1 MEVFPDF
8 FLCKFVIVVL
18 ILILVVVVDFVS
30 WYYAE
35 SVYQVSGGI
44 IRVSEVWETLTCSF
58 PAHVLFVS
66 LLLYALG
73 KILSIILN
81 KSGCTGLAPDFRGN
95 VFGVSPFR
103 VLLGACLLCFGC
115 SPVHQA
121 GAEHLPQGLSVHSYL
136 LLSVHTSIYGNH
148 LHLWVNLASVG

>member
-1 MEVFPDF
+1 MICLPICTVNFNFFLRYRHLSLPSVSFYALKLLSMEVFPDF

-18 ILILVVVVDFVS
+18 ILILVVVVDFAS

-35 SVYQVSGGI
+35 SVSQVSGGI
-44 IRVSEVWETLTCSF
+44 IRVTEVWETLTCSF

-66 LLLYALG
+66 LMLYALG

-103 VLLGACLLCFGC
+103 VLLGA
-115 SPVHQA
+115 
-121 GAEHLPQGLSVHSYL
+121 
-136 LLSVHTSIYGNH
+136 
-148 LHLWVNLASVG
+148 